1 MTPYEYAVYRKAI
14 DKYGAIHQ
22 IIKAIEEMSEL
33 TKELCKYLDVKPDID
48 HIAEEIADV
57 EITIEQLKM
66 ILDCEQTVE
75 SWRLK
80 KVERLDERIKVE

>member
-22 IIKAIEEMSEL
+22 IIKAVEEMSEL
-33 TKELCKYLDVKPDID
+33 TKELCKYLDAKPDID

-57 EITIEQLKM
+57 EITLAQLKM
-66 ILDCEQTVE
+66 ILHCEDQIE
-75 SWRLK
+75 DWRLK
-80 KVERLDERIKVE
+80 KVERLEERIKVE

>member
-22 IIKAIEEMSEL
+22 IIKAVEEMSEL
-33 TKELCKYLDVKPDID
+33 TKELCKYLDIKPDVD

-57 EITIEQLKM
+57 EITIAQLKV
-66 ILDCEQTVE
+66 ILHCEEQVE
-75 SWRLK
+75 DWRAE
-80 KVERLDERIKVE
+80 KVERLSERIKVE

>member
-1 MTPYEYAVYRKAI
+1 MTPYEFAVFGKAI
-14 DKYGAIHQ
+14 RKYGAIHQ
-22 IIKAIEEMSEL
+22 IIKAVEEMSEL
-33 TKELCKYLDVKPDID
+33 TKELCKYLDMKPDVD

-75 SWRLK
+75 NWRIK
-80 KVERLDERIKVE
+80 KVKRLEERIKVE